1 MYLLNYVTV
10 IQWGTYHCPSPISLT
25 IINMIVLVK
34 TLKNSRNK
42 FPLHKRLDTHFELL
56 FKNTTLGGSIRQNN
70 NFKCLTQSKY
80 CERQECQNGH
90 EVLLPKRSND
100 RQIHSRLGHSYSSVQ
115 ISVCWSPIQ
124 NSSIWK
130 LTEIL
135 DCLKVYIAVMT
146 YYLILTSC
154 LK

>member
-1 MYLLNYVTV
+1 MNYLGKNALISWEQRTSFQ
-10 IQWGTYHCPSPISLT
+10 IPEISLR
-25 IINMIVLVK
+25 V
-34 TLKNSRNK
+34 
-42 FPLHKRLDTHFELL
+42 PLHKRLDTLVELH
-56 FKNTTLGGSIRQNN
+56 FKNTTLGGLIRQIN
-70 NFKCLTQSKY
+70 NFKHLTQSKY

-100 RQIHSRLGHSYSSVQ
+100 RQIPSRLGHSYSSVQ

-135 DCLKVYIAVMT
+135 NCFKVYIAVMT

-154 LK
+154 LQ